1 MTKRFDVCSP
11 RPRKDSDKPFW
22 HRVGTA
28 FEGDKGMNLVFD
40 SLPLPDKEGRVSV
53 FLFEQKAKDGDRTV
67 PAAKTDGKT
76 VTPRRSSA
84 EIGRDDDFIP
94 F

>member
-1 MTKRFDVCSP
+1 MSKRFDVMSP

-28 FEGDKGMNLVFD
+28 WQTDKGINLVFD
-40 SLPLPDKEGRVSV
+40 SLPLPDKEGRVNV
-53 FLFEQKAKDGDRTV
+53 ALFEPREKQEQLQSAR
-67 PAAKTDGKT
+67 PAQREELNDA
-76 VTPRRSSA
+76 
-84 EIGRDDDFIP
+84 IP